1 METKQIKTVYV
12 NIDELK
18 PATYNPRSWSKKAI
32 IDLKKS
38 IKSFGLVDAILA
50 NGAPN
55 RKNVVIGGHFRLQ
68 VAKELGYKEVPVCY
82 VYIADIEKEKRLNLT
97 LNKVEGD
104 WDMELLKDF
113 DLDMLLDVGFD
124 SKDLS
129 PIWDCLLGVEND
141 KFDTE
146 EALAESTE
154 PTVKEGDLYQLGN
167 HRLICGNSLDFEV
180 VKKLVDKEKVS
191 VLYCDPPYNISL
203 DYDKGFG
210 SKSKYGGQVN
220 DSKSEREYRNLI
232 SGTIE
237 NGIAFLKKDA
247 HVFYYCDENYI
258 WLIQQSY
265 RDLGIK
271 LKRVALWIKNNQNPT
286 PDSAFNKAYEPC
298 VYGTIGNPYLAPIN
312 NLTEVM
318 NREVGNGNDTIEDIT
333 NISNLWLAKRV
344 PTTTYEHP
352 TEKPATLHEK
362 PLLRCSKSGDI
373 VLDLF
378 GGSGSTLIA
387 CEQLKRKCL
396 MVEMSPTFCDVI
408 IRRYEALTKTKAIKI
423 EEA

>member
-1 METKQIKTVYV
+1 MKTQLKTVYV
-12 NIDELK
+12 GVDELK
-18 PATYNPRSWSKKAI
+18 PAIYNPRSWSKKAI
-32 IDLKKS
+32 YDLKKS
-38 IKSFGLVDAILA
+38 IKSFGLVDAILV

-55 RKNVVIGGHFRLQ
+55 RKNVVIGGHFRLH

-104 WDMELLKDF
+104 WNMDLLKDF

-129 PIWDCLLGVEND
+129 PIWDSLLGVEND

-146 EALAESTE
+146 EALEETTE
-154 PTVKEGDLYQLGN
+154 PIVKDGDLFQLGN
-167 HRLICGNSLDFEV
+167 HRLICGNSLNFDV
-180 VKKLVDKEKVS
+180 VKKLVDKDKVS
-191 VLYCDPPYNISL
+191 VMYCDPPYNISL

-232 SGTIE
+232 AGTIE

-298 VYGTIGNPYLAPIN
+298 VYGTMGNPYLAPIN

-333 NISNLWLAKRV
+333 NISNLWLAKRL

-352 TEKPATLHEK
+352 TEKPPTLHEK
-362 PLLRCSKSGDI
+362 PLLRCSKSGDV

-408 IRRYEALTKTKAIKI
+408 IRRYESLTKTKAIKI

>member
-1 METKQIKTVYV
+1 
-12 NIDELK
+12 
-18 PATYNPRSWSKKAI
+18 
-32 IDLKKS
+32 
-38 IKSFGLVDAILA
+38 LV

-55 RKNVVIGGHFRLQ
+55 RKNVVIGGHFRLH

-104 WDMELLKDF
+104 WNMDLLKDF

-129 PIWDCLLGVEND
+129 PIWDSLLGVEND

-146 EALAESTE
+146 EALEETTE
-154 PTVKEGDLYQLGN
+154 PIVKDGDLFQLGN
-167 HRLICGNSLDFEV
+167 HRLICGNSLNFDV
-180 VKKLVDKEKVS
+180 VKKLVDKDKVS
-191 VLYCDPPYNISL
+191 VMYCDPPYNISL

-232 SGTIE
+232 AGTIE

-298 VYGTIGNPYLAPIN
+298 VYGTMGNPYLAPIN

-333 NISNLWLAKRV
+333 NISNLWLAKRL

-352 TEKPATLHEK
+352 TEKPPTLHEK
-362 PLLRCSKSGDI
+362 PLLRCSKSGDV

-408 IRRYEALTKTKAIKI
+408 IRRYESLTKTKAIKI

>member
-1 METKQIKTVYV
+1 V
-12 NIDELK
+12 
-18 PATYNPRSWSKKAI
+18 
-32 IDLKKS
+32 
-38 IKSFGLVDAILA
+38 
-50 NGAPN
+50 
-55 RKNVVIGGHFRLQ
+55 
-68 VAKELGYKEVPVCY
+68 
-82 VYIADIEKEKRLNLT
+82 KR
-97 LNKVEGD
+97 
-104 WDMELLKDF
+104 
-113 DLDMLLDVGFD
+113 
-124 SKDLS
+124 
-129 PIWDCLLGVEND
+129 
-141 KFDTE
+141 
-146 EALAESTE
+146 
-154 PTVKEGDLYQLGN
+154 
-167 HRLICGNSLDFEV
+167 
-180 VKKLVDKEKVS
+180 LVDKDKVN
-191 VLYCDPPYNISL
+191 VMYCDPPYNISL

-210 SKSKYGGQVN
+210 AKSKYGGQVN

-232 SGTIE
+232 AGTIE

-298 VYGTIGNPYLAPIN
+298 VYGTMGNPYLAPIN

-333 NISNLWLAKRV
+333 NISNLWLAKRL

-352 TEKPATLHEK
+352 TEKPPTLHEK
-362 PLLRCSKSGDI
+362 PLLRCSKSGDV

-423 EEA
+423 EEV

>member
-38 IKSFGLVDAILA
+38 IKTYGLVDAILV

-82 VYIADIEKEKRLNLT
+82 INIADIEKEKRLNLT

-129 PIWDCLLGVEND
+129 SIWDSLLGVEND
-141 KFDTE
+141 KFNTE
-146 EALAESTE
+146 ESLEVIAE
-154 PTVKEGDLYQLGN
+154 PKVKDGDLYQLGN

-180 VKKLVDKEKVS
+180 VKKLVDKDKVN
-191 VLYCDPPYNISL
+191 VIYCDPPYNISL

-210 SKSKYGGQVN
+210 AKSKYGGQVN
-220 DSKSEREYRNLI
+220 DSKSEREYKNLI

-237 NGIAFLKKDA
+237 NGIAFLKNDA

-265 RDLGIK
+265 RDFGIK

-318 NREVGNGNDTIEDIT
+318 NREVGNGNDTIEDIK
-333 NISNLWLAKRV
+333 NISNLWLAKRL

-352 TEKPATLHEK
+352 TEKPPTLHEK
-362 PLLRCSKSGDI
+362 PLLRCSKSGDV

-396 MVEMSPTFCDVI
+396 IVEMSPTFCEVI

-423 EEA
+423 EEV